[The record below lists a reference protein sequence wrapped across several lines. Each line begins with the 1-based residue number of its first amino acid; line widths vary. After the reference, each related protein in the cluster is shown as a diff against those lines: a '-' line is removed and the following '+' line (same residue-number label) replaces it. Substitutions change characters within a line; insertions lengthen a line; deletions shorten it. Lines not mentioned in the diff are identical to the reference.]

1 MSRKSLSLM
10 SLYWEGKSRRC
21 RNHFCYKIY
30 IQVKCLSYARHYS
43 INVNFSKSLI
53 FVSKC
58 LHMFIF
64 WSYTLFVSLF
74 CVRKLLCLGGTLM
87 LLLAERQKEDSPDF
101 SRACLSL
108 HHSECAFH
116 AGSLCFAWVSS
127 AFFFPKL
134 SLFSF
139 EIKFSSH
146 HFLTFHF
153 NQNVLET

>member
-1 MSRKSLSLM
+1 MSLM
-10 SLYWEGKSRRC
+10 SYTEKGKVEDAETI
-21 RNHFCYKIY
+21 FVTKFT
-30 IQVKCLSYARHYS
+30 IQAKCLSYVCHYL

-58 LHMFIF
+58 LRMFIF
-64 WSYTLFVSLF
+64 WSYALFVSLF

-87 LLLAERQKEDSPDF
+87 LLLPERQKENSPDF

-116 AGSLCFAWVSS
+116 AGSLCLAWVSS

-134 SLFSF
+134 SLFSL
-139 EIKFSSH
+139 EIKFYSH